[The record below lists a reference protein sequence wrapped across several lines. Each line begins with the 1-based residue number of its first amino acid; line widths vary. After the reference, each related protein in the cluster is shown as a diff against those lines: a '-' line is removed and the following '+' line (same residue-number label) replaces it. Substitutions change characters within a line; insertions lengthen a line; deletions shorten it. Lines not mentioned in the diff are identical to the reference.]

1 MGVPALRKVGIA
13 PVPWRGATRV
23 REPGTLARRLAA
35 ELVSTLAVAVRVTQ
49 SRGMATYSRRH
60 FLGASALGLAA
71 LPAAQVSASTAS
83 TTASASRP
91 AVLPAKTPGKPF
103 VYPFRIGAIEAWSI
117 SDGHSLFNDR
127 VDKMHPPGE
136 RPRMV
141 EELAAHGE
149 RLDGF
154 ALYVNVLV
162 LRIGREVVVCDA
174 GFGQRPNPNLG
185 WLADGLASI
194 GIRPEDVTQAF
205 ISHGHSDHI
214 GGFVTAGRPT
224 FPNAAVRVLGA
235 EVDFWRSAKPDFSRS
250 LRRDNTTKLTNDVRA
265 ALDVL
270 APNLQLHQDGDAVL
284 GGAVT
289 MVAAPGHTAGHAM
302 LRIRDGD
309 ASLVHIMDV
318 AHHHLLM
325 FADPTWYIEFD
336 HEPEQAVATRRRV
349 FAELAG
355 SRQRTYGFHLPWPGL
370 GHILPRATGYRWEP
384 ERWSWG
390 S

>member
-1 MGVPALRKVGIA
+1 
-13 PVPWRGATRV
+13 
-23 REPGTLARRLAA
+23 
-35 ELVSTLAVAVRVTQ
+35 
-49 SRGMATYSRRH
+49 
-60 FLGASALGLAA
+60 
-71 LPAAQVSASTAS
+71 
-83 TTASASRP
+83 
-91 AVLPAKTPGKPF
+91 
-103 VYPFRIGAIEAWSI
+103 
-117 SDGHSLFNDR
+117 
-127 VDKMHPPGE
+127 MHPPEE
-136 RPRMV
+136 RPRMF

-214 GGFVTAGRPT
+214 GGFVTAGKPT
-224 FPNAAVRVLGA
+224 FPNAAVRVLRA
-235 EVDFWRSAKPDFSRS
+235 EVDFWRGEKPDFSRS
-250 LRRDNTTKLTNDVRA
+250 LRRDNTAKLTNDVRA

-270 APNLQLHQDGDAVL
+270 APNLQLHRDGDAVL

-289 MVAAPGHTAGHAM
+289 MVSAPGHTAGHAM
-302 LRIRDGD
+302 LRIREGD
-309 ASLVHIMDV
+309 ESLLHIMDV

-325 FADPTWYIEFD
+325 FADPTWFIEFD

-349 FAELAG
+349 FAELAS
-355 SRQRTYGFHLPWPGL
+355 SRERTYGFHLPWPGI
-370 GHILPRATGYRWEP
+370 GRILPRAGGHRWEP

>member
-1 MGVPALRKVGIA
+1 MS
-13 PVPWRGATRV
+13 PVAAT
-23 REPGTLARRLAA
+23 AFSA
-35 ELVSTLAVAVRVTQ
+35 LAVAAASAQ
-49 SRGMATYSRRH
+49 SRRMATFSRRR
-60 FLGASALGLAA
+60 FLGASALGIAA
-71 LPAAQVSASTAS
+71 LPTAQASAVATPSPVNRSASLA
-83 TTASASRP
+83 P
-91 AVLPAKTPGKPF
+91 KTPGKPF
-103 VYPFRIGAIEAWSI
+103 VYPFRIGSIEAWSI
-117 SDGHSLFNDR
+117 SDGHALFSDR
-127 VDKMHPPGE
+127 LDKMHPPEE
-136 RPRMV
+136 RPRMF

-214 GGFVTAGRPT
+214 GGFVTAGKPT
-224 FPNAAVRVLGA
+224 FPNAAVRVLRA
-235 EVDFWRSAKPDFSRS
+235 EVDFWRGEKPDFSRS
-250 LRRDNTTKLTNDVRA
+250 LRRDNTAKLTNDVRA

-270 APNLQLHQDGDAVL
+270 APNLQLHRDGDAVL

-289 MVAAPGHTAGHAM
+289 MVSAPGHTAGHAM
-302 LRIRDGD
+302 LRIREGD
-309 ASLVHIMDV
+309 ESLLHIMDV

-325 FADPTWYIEFD
+325 FADPTWFIEFD

-349 FAELAG
+349 FAELAS
-355 SRQRTYGFHLPWPGL
+355 SRERTYGFHLPWPGI
-370 GHILPRATGYRWEP
+370 GRILPRAGGHRWEP